1 MQFTINYQY
10 LAFALFFIFVIF
22 YWIYAFV
29 TLYHLT
35 RFGVG
40 TQPKKFAAIF
50 LIGSMVIF
58 CVSVIIFATININ
71 GTSEQ
76 IKNLLERARNSSQYN
91 A

>member
-1 MQFTINYQY
+1 MPFSINYGL

-22 YWIYAFV
+22 YWVYAFITV
-29 TLYHLT
+29 YHLI

-58 CVSVIIFATININ
+58 FLCIILFSTIDVNATFGRII
-71 GTSEQ
+71 
-76 IKNLLERARNSSQYN
+76 NLLQQLKSSTQ
-91 A
+91 